1 MSGITVTMQSLIEQG
16 FITPAKVGR
25 PPIYATDQERYTA
38 HRQQQRIC
46 WKRWYD
52 RKQEAIKQASFKA
65 VEMPS
70 GDIQKATSQQSIQ

>member
-1 MSGITVTMQSLIEQG
+1 MSGIAVTMQSLIEQG
-16 FITPAKVGR
+16 FTTPAKMGR
-25 PPIYATDQERYTA
+25 PRIYATDEERHTA
-38 HRQQQRIC
+38 HRQQQRVC

-70 GDIQKATSQQSIQ
+70 GDIQKANSQQSIQ